1 MKIQITLEAA
11 RRNAGYTQKEAAGI
25 LGVHYQTLAA
35 WEQDSSN
42 VPYAEMVKIQ
52 GLYHIPTEFI
62 FFWKPKR
69 VYSFHQRKGG
79 RIA

>member
-62 FFWKPKR
+62 FFGNR
-69 VYSFHQRKGG
+69 NEFIRSIREREAV
-79 RIA
+79 

>member
-1 MKIQITLEAA
+1 MKIQMTLEAA

-42 VPYAEMVKIQ
+42 MPYAEMVKIQ
-52 GLYHIPTEFI
+52 QLYHIPTEFI
-62 FFWKPKR
+62 FFGIRNEFIRSIRQKEA
-69 VYSFHQRKGG
+69 V
-79 RIA
+79 